1 MYNVWLRLYWQW
13 CFQPFNVLLWDTRSF
28 TVTLRWI
35 VQNNGAHNTNTI
47 LIFTYISNILLSTTK
62 FREYKNLPKTTQI
75 YPKRNSSTPYLFNDD
90 DTSLPHEDDIYV
102 PNTRFFLDTPSP
114 ALRSRTLSMC
124 ANPNITNAPITL
136 RPRIPRIAK
145 NWQISGFVRIR
156 NTPITLRPRN
166 PRISKNWQFSGFVV
180 ESLPVRKVPTSFV
193 YIRSDRFV
201 VNQGLHESP
210 NDLRI
215 STNA

>member
-1 MYNVWLRLYWQW
+1 MKLWNFKCWLLGLRDLRDVFVLTDAPHRFQTNKKHLPIANNVY
-13 CFQPFNVLLWDTRSF
+13 RSF
-28 TVTLRWI
+28 IYKWCCNRRAMSLTHSLAWI
-35 VQNNGAHNTNTI
+35 RTWQNTP
-47 LIFTYISNILLSTTK
+47 LMPLSH
-62 FREYKNLPKTTQI
+62 Y
-75 YPKRNSSTPYLFNDD
+75 D
-90 DTSLPHEDDIYV
+90 HE
-102 PNTRFFLDTPSP
+102 SQE
-114 ALRSRTLSMC
+114 S
-124 ANPNITNAPITL
+124 
-136 RPRIPRIAK
+136 PRIDK
-145 NWQISGFVRIR
+145 FQDSWGFIR

-180 ESLPVRKVPTSFV
+180 DSLSVREVPTSFV